1 MTAVDAKRKTQ
12 VAQKLKY
19 MIIERLELEGINPE
33 EVPDD
38 SPIFVEGL
46 GLDSI
51 AALDLVILLEK
62 EFEIK
67 ITDPAQAKEIM
78 KTLETLAE
86 YVLING
92 RVS

>member
-1 MTAVDAKRKTQ
+1 MTSVDAKRKIQ

-38 SPIFVEGL
+38 SPIFGEGL